1 MNRFAVQASVFALI
15 LAASVTGKLLL
26 VAGDVAVD
34 QCGMANELVALL
46 GRRGMTATVSNTLE
60 APIVA
65 VSKGEC
71 RFAIRL
77 LPVSGELDRLT
88 RFDFRGWER
97 IRYQY
102 RGNWFAAVPRGQPYL
117 RYEAARAA
125 NRMGWAK
132 TWTPVFAVADN
143 RRCSE
148 PQMDLAEIGAN
159 WHRDRRF

>member
-1 MNRFAVQASVFALI
+1 MNRFAVQASLFALI

-26 VAGDVAVD
+26 VSGDVAVD
-34 QCGMANELVALL
+34 QLRTASELVTVM
-46 GRRGMTATVSNTLE
+46 GNRGLTATVNNALE

-65 VSKGEC
+65 GSKGEC
-71 RFAIRL
+71 RLAIRL

-88 RFDFRGWER
+88 RFDFRKFER

-102 RGNWFAAVPRGQPYL
+102 GGNWFAAIPRGLPYL
-117 RYEAARAA
+117 RYESARAA
-125 NRMGWAK
+125 NRMGWAT
-132 TWTPVFAVADN
+132 TWTPVFAIADN

-148 PQMDLAEIGAN
+148 ALMSVAEIGAN